1 MAPTVKRMVTI
12 RKRKPPQFLKEVIE
26 RVVKAASPSRVILFG
41 SQARNDADARSD
53 VDLLVVVESVRSRR
67 ALAAKIY
74 EALAD
79 IHVAADVVVATEND
93 LRKNRGVRGALV
105 NRAVEEGVTLY
116 AAQRPT

>member
-1 MAPTVKRMVTI
+1 MVI
-12 RKRKPPQFLKEVIE
+12 VEERIPAQLLKDVIE
-26 RVVKAASPSRVILFG
+26 RVVEAASPNRIILFG
-41 SQARNDADARSD
+41 SRARNDAGARSD

-79 IHVAADVVVATEND
+79 IHIPADVVVATEND
-93 LRKNRGVRGALV
+93 LRRNRGVRGALV

>member
-1 MAPTVKRMVTI
+1 MVIVKERI
-12 RKRKPPQFLKEVIE
+12 PAQLLKEVIE
-26 RVVKAASPSRVILFG
+26 RVVKAASPNRVILFG
-41 SQARNDADARSD
+41 SRARNDAGARGD

-79 IHVAADVVVATEND
+79 IHVPADVVVATEND